1 MKLDISPAQM
11 HLQDTHLNSQGMES
25 LRAMGREGDP
35 EALREVARQFEAM
48 FVQQMLKNMRS
59 ANEVFG
65 KDNFLNSSETEFH
78 QQMFALQLSLALTA
92 GRGLGLADALYQHV
106 LQAYGH
112 HLNAPQ
118 PTAQADAADVL
129 QRGAPLHRDWAGSGS
144 AGRPVVAGG
153 KTSMADSPQEFVTA
167 LHPYAQQ
174 AAAELNVNAGVLL
187 AQAALETGWGRH
199 VIHTGDGRSSHNLFN
214 IKADQRW
221 DGERVNVNT
230 LEYRDGLPQ
239 QERADF
245 RRYDS
250 YAQSF
255 SDYVA
260 FLQNNPRYQHALEVG
275 GDSVAY
281 AEELQ
286 KAGYATDPEYATK
299 IKSLL
304 NTEAIRLAL
313 DTEAPEPGNEG

>member
-65 KDNFLNSSETEFH
+65 KDNFLNSSETDFH
-78 QQMFALQLSLALTA
+78 QQMFDQQLSLELTA
-92 GRGLGLADALYQHV
+92 GRGLGLADALYQHM

-118 PTAQADAADVL
+118 TNAQADAADVL
-129 QRGAPLHRDWAGSGS
+129 QRSAPFQSDWVGPSS
-144 AGRPVVAGG
+144 AVRPVVAGG

-167 LHPYAQQ
+167 LQPYAQQ
-174 AAAELNVNAGVLL
+174 AAAELNVNADVLL

-304 NTEAIRLAL
+304 NTEAIRVAL

>member
-1 MKLDISPAQM
+1 MKLDSSHAQM
-11 HLQDTHLNSQGMES
+11 HLRDTHLNNQGMES
-25 LRAMGREGDP
+25 LRAMGRDGDP
-35 EALREVARQFEAM
+35 EALREVARQFESM
-48 FVQQMLKNMRS
+48 FVHQMLKNMRS

-65 KDNFLNSSETEFH
+65 KDNFLNSNETQFH
-78 QQMFALQLSLALTA
+78 QQMFDQQLSLELTA
-92 GRGLGLADALYQHV
+92 GRGLGLADALYQHM

-112 HLNAPQ
+112 HLNTPED
-118 PTAQADAADVL
+118 AQANVAELL
-129 QRGAPLHRDWAGSGS
+129 QRSAPFQNDWVGSGS
-144 AGRPVVAGG
+144 AVGPAAVGG
-153 KTSMADSPQEFVTA
+153 KMSMADSPEAFITA
-167 LHPYAQQ
+167 LQPYAQQ
-174 AAAELNVNAGVLL
+174 AAAELNVNADVLL

-221 DGERVNVNT
+221 DGERVNVTT
-230 LEYRDGLPQ
+230 LEYRDGLAQ
-239 QERADF
+239 QERAGF

-255 SDYVA
+255 TDYID
-260 FLQNNPRYQHALEVG
+260 FLKNNPRYQRALEAG
-275 GDSVAY
+275 SDSVAY

-286 KAGYATDPEYATK
+286 KAGYATDPEYASK

-313 DTEAPEPGNEG
+313 DTDAPEPSNEG